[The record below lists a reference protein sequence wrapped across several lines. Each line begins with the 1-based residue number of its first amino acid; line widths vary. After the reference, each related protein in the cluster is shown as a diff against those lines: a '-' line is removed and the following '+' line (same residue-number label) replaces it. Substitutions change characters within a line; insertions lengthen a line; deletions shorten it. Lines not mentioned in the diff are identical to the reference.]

1 MLKRTIQDGAKRV
14 LRAMIP
20 PSLISIAKDSQLL
33 PAERRISYVRRRLL
47 HAVGASRQMSLPP
60 NVSSVLFVCHGNIM
74 RSAAA
79 AGFLRDEL
87 RAASISGVRVTSAGT
102 HAHDGRSADTRAL
115 DAALTL
121 GLSLHAHKAAR
132 LTKKMIS
139 ESDVVFA
146 MDELN
151 YVNIFTS
158 FPDSRPKLLL
168 FGGMTGSGV
177 YRAHEIP
184 DPYMKSPG
192 EVNATIASIKGYV
205 TLLAKALASSR
216 ASS

>member
-1 MLKRTIQDGAKRV
+1 MT
-14 LRAMIP
+14 
-20 PSLISIAKDSQLL
+20 
-33 PAERRISYVRRRLL
+33 
-47 HAVGASRQMSLPP
+47 LPP
-60 NVSSVLFVCHGNIM
+60 NVRSVLFVCHGNIM

-87 RAASISGVRVTSAGT
+87 RATSNSGVRVASAGT
-102 HAHDGRSADTRAL
+102 HAHDGRAADTRAL

-121 GLSLHAHKAAR
+121 GLSLHAHKAKR
-132 LTKKMIS
+132 LTKTMIA

-151 YVNIFTS
+151 FVNISAS

-168 FGGMTGSGV
+168 FGGMTASGV

-192 EVNATIASIKGYV
+192 EVNATIASIKEYITRLV
-205 TLLAKALASSR
+205 EALAVSR
-216 ASS
+216 ARS